1 MKRIAL
7 ITIVILVAV
16 VAWWKSSDNTHVT
29 TNNDNIHSPI
39 LVASHTP
46 PLRQPAAQRVLPGIP
61 VERKSGREAMIQLPR
76 EVAFVNEKT
85 PIVQNE
91 VEWKWLEGAVA
102 VKKSALP
109 PGVPV
114 ISQRPGFVIVAS
126 SELPANMVSFPLVER
141 TDNGVKGIFTGVI
154 KAMGGA
160 SLESAGQ
167 FLSQCPVEMVE
178 SFPSIKSYLL
188 KVHSQDELEESMSC
202 LKATGLFKHLEW
214 EILVSPNVQQ

>member
-7 ITIVILVAV
+7 ISLVIMVAV
-16 VAWWKSSDNTHVT
+16 VVWWKSSENTLVANLSESAT
-29 TNNDNIHSPI
+29 SPI
-39 LVASHTP
+39 LIASHTP
-46 PLRQPAAQRVLPGIP
+46 PIRQPAAQRVLPGIP
-61 VERKSGREAMIQLPR
+61 LERKSGRETMIQLPR
-76 EVAFVNEKT
+76 EVAFVNERA

-126 SELPANMVSFPLVER
+126 SDLPANVANFPLVER
-141 TDNGVKGIFTGVI
+141 VDNGVKGIFTGVI

-214 EILVSPNVQQ
+214 EILSSPNVQQ